1 METERLYYL
10 GVVKNIIEDEDNGI
24 TKEYGIIEA
33 DIPGVIQGIRAFPKR
48 DELNEPKPG
57 DAILLLCL
65 DPILNSYWIYERIK
79 ENDFIGIRAA
89 GKMIDITPDYISIGI
104 FDKDSEYK
112 EDERPKMKTYLKLD
126 SEGNLEIKTE
136 GNTSIEIKGN
146 TEIKTKG
153 DTNIE
158 TEGNTNIET
167 SGTTDIKSKVACTIN
182 SPDVKVTG
190 GKLTVNGLAGANP
203 NGPFCALPNCLFTG
217 ASHSIGTVLDT

>member
-10 GVVKNIIEDEDNGI
+10 GVVKNIIEDEDSGI

-48 DELNEPKPG
+48 NELNEPKPG

-79 ENDFIGIRAA
+79 ENNFIGIRAA

-112 EDERPKMKTYLKLD
+112 EDERPEMKTYLKLD

-136 GNTSIEIKGN
+136 GNTNIEV
-146 TEIKTKG
+146 KG
-153 DTNIE
+153 D
-158 TEGNTNIET
+158 TNIET
-167 SGTTDIKSKVACTIN
+167 SGTTDIKSNGACTIN

-190 GKLTVNGLAGANP
+190 GKLTVNGAGVAN
-203 NGPFCALPNCLFTG
+203 GQGGFCGLPNCLFTS
-217 ASHSIGTVLDT
+217 APHVTNTITGT

>member
-10 GVVKNIIEDEDNGI
+10 GVVKNIIEEDGI

-48 DELNEPKPG
+48 NELNEPKPG

-65 DPILNSYWIYERIK
+65 DPILNSYWIYEKIK

-112 EDERPKMKTYLKLD
+112 EDERPEMKTYVKLD
-126 SEGNLEIKTE
+126 SEGNLEIKTS
-136 GNTSIEIKGN
+136 GNTSIEVK
-146 TEIKTKG
+146 
-153 DTNIE
+153 
-158 TEGNTNIET
+158 GNTNIET
-167 SGTTDIKSKVACTIN
+167 SGTTDIKSNGACTID

-190 GKLTVNGLAGANP
+190 GKLTVNGQAGANP

-217 ASHSIGTVLDT
+217 VSHSIGTVTGT

>member
-48 DELNEPKPG
+48 NELNEPKPG

-104 FDKDSEYK
+104 FDKNSGYK
-112 EDERPKMKTYLKLD
+112 EDERPEMKTYLKLD

-136 GNTSIEIKGN
+136 GNTSIEVKGN
-146 TEIKTKG
+146 TEIKTEG
-153 DTNIE
+153 D
-158 TEGNTNIET
+158 TNIET
-167 SGTTDIKSKVACTIN
+167 SGTTDITSKGACTID
-182 SPDVKVTG
+182 SSDVKVTG
-190 GKLTVNGLAGANP
+190 GTLTVGGAGVANGRG
-203 NGPFCALPNCLFTG
+203 GFCGLPNCLFTG
-217 ASHSIGTVLDT
+217 ATHVTDTITGT

>member
-10 GVVKNIIEDEDNGI
+10 GVVKNIIEEDGI

-48 DELNEPKPG
+48 NELNEPKPG

-65 DPILNSYWIYERIK
+65 DPILNSYWIYEKIK

-104 FDKDSEYK
+104 FDKDSGYK
-112 EDERPKMKTYLKLD
+112 EDERPEMKTYVKLD
-126 SEGNLEIKTE
+126 SEGNLEIKTS
-136 GNTSIEIKGN
+136 GNTSIEVK
-146 TEIKTKG
+146 
-153 DTNIE
+153 
-158 TEGNTNIET
+158 GNTNIET
-167 SGTTDIKSKVACTIN
+167 SGTTDIKSNGACTID

-190 GKLTVNGLAGANP
+190 GKLTVNGQAGANP

-217 ASHSIGTVLDT
+217 VSHSIGTVTGT

>member
-10 GVVKNIIEDEDNGI
+10 GVVKNIIEEDGI

-48 DELNEPKPG
+48 NELNEPKPG

-65 DPILNSYWIYERIK
+65 DPILNSYWIYEKIK

-104 FDKDSEYK
+104 FNKDSEYK
-112 EDERPKMKTYLKLD
+112 EDERPEMKTYVKLD
-126 SEGNLEIKTE
+126 SEGNLEIKTS
-136 GNTSIEIKGN
+136 GNTSIEVK
-146 TEIKTKG
+146 
-153 DTNIE
+153 
-158 TEGNTNIET
+158 GNTNIET
-167 SGTTDIKSKVACTIN
+167 SGTTDIKSNGACTID

-190 GKLTVNGLAGANP
+190 GKLTVNGQAGANP

-217 ASHSIGTVLDT
+217 VSHSIGTVTGT

>member
-48 DELNEPKPG
+48 NELNEPKPG

-104 FDKDSEYK
+104 FDKDSGYK
-112 EDERPKMKTYLKLD
+112 EDERPEMKTYLKLD
-126 SEGNLEIKTE
+126 SEGNLEIKTS

-146 TEIKTKG
+146 TEIKTEG
-153 DTNIE
+153 D
-158 TEGNTNIET
+158 TNIET
-167 SGTTDIKSKVACTIN
+167 SGTTDIKSNGACTIN

-190 GKLTVNGLAGANP
+190 GKLTVNGTGVAN
-203 NGPFCALPNCLFTG
+203 GQGGFCGLPNCLFTS
-217 ASHSIGTVLDT
+217 APHVTNTITGT

>member
-48 DELNEPKPG
+48 NELNEPKPG

-112 EDERPKMKTYLKLD
+112 EDERPEMKTYLKLD
-126 SEGNLEIKTE
+126 SEGNLEIKTS
-136 GNTSIEIKGN
+136 GNTSIEVKGN
-146 TEIKTKG
+146 TEIKTT
-153 DTNIE
+153 D
-158 TEGNTNIET
+158 GNTNIET
-167 SGTTDIKSKVACTIN
+167 SGTTDIKSNGACTIN

-190 GKLTVNGLAGANP
+190 GKLTVNGQAGANP

-217 ASHSIGTVLDT
+217 ASHSIGIVTGT

>member
-10 GVVKNIIEDEDNGI
+10 GVVKNIIEEDDI

-48 DELNEPKPG
+48 SELNEPKPG

-65 DPILNSYWIYERIK
+65 DPILNSYWIYERLK

-104 FDKDSEYK
+104 FDKDQEYK
-112 EDERPKMKTYLKLD
+112 EDERPEMKTYLKLD
-126 SEGNLEIKTE
+126 SEGNLEIKTS
-136 GNTSIEIKGN
+136 GNTSIEIK
-146 TEIKTKG
+146 
-153 DTNIE
+153 
-158 TEGNTNIET
+158 GNTNIET
-167 SGTTDIKSKVACTIN
+167 SGTTDIKSNGACTID

-190 GKLTVNGLAGANP
+190 GKLTVNGQAGANL

-217 ASHSIGTVLDT
+217 VSHSIGTVTGT

>member
-48 DELNEPKPG
+48 NELNEPKPG

-79 ENDFIGIRAA
+79 ENNFIGIRAA

-104 FDKDSEYK
+104 FDKKEYK
-112 EDERPKMKTYLKLD
+112 EDERPEMKTYLKLD
-126 SEGNLEIKTE
+126 SEGNLEIKTS
-136 GNTSIEIKGN
+136 GNTS
-146 TEIKTKG
+146 
-153 DTNIE
+153 
-158 TEGNTNIET
+158 IET
-167 SGTTDIKSKVACTIN
+167 SGTTDIKSNGACTIN
-182 SPDVKVTG
+182 SPDVTVTG
-190 GKLTVNGLAGANP
+190 GKLTVNGQAGANP

-217 ASHSIGTVLDT
+217 VSHSVGTVLNT

>member
-48 DELNEPKPG
+48 NELSEPKPG

-104 FDKDSEYK
+104 FDKDSGYE
-112 EDERPKMKTYLKLD
+112 EDERPEMKTYLKLD

-146 TEIKTKG
+146 TEIKTEG
-153 DTNIE
+153 D
-158 TEGNTNIET
+158 TNIET
-167 SGTTDIKSKVACTIN
+167 SGTTDIKSNGACTID

-190 GKLTVNGLAGANP
+190 GKLTVNGAGVAN
-203 NGPFCALPNCLFTG
+203 GQGGFCGLPNCLFTS
-217 ASHSIGTVLDT
+217 APHVTNTITGT

>member
-10 GVVKNIIEDEDNGI
+10 GVVKNIIEDKDNGI

-48 DELNEPKPG
+48 NELNEPKEG

-89 GKMIDITPDYISIGI
+89 GKMIDIAPDYISIGV
-104 FDKDSEYK
+104 FDKAVYE
-112 EDERPKMKTYLKLD
+112 EDERPEMKTYVKLD
-126 SEGNLEIKTE
+126 SEGNLEIKTS
-136 GNTSIEIKGN
+136 GNTCIEVKGN
-146 TEIKTKG
+146 TEIK
-153 DTNIE
+153 

-167 SGTTDIKSKVACTIN
+167 SGPNGSCTIN

-190 GKLTVNGLAGANP
+190 GKLTVNGQAGANP

-217 ASHSIGTVLDT
+217 VSHSIGTVTGT

>member
-48 DELNEPKPG
+48 NELNEPKEG

-104 FDKDSEYK
+104 FDKDSGYK
-112 EDERPKMKTYLKLD
+112 EDDRPEMKTYLKLD
-126 SEGNLEIKTE
+126 SEGNLEIKTS
-136 GNTSIEIKGN
+136 GDTSIEVKGD
-146 TEIKTKG
+146 TEIKT
-153 DTNIE
+153 E
-158 TEGNTNIET
+158 
-167 SGTTDIKSKVACTIN
+167 GTTDIKSNGACTIN

-190 GKLTVNGLAGANP
+190 GKLTVNGAGVAN
-203 NGPFCALPNCLFTG
+203 GQGGFCGLPNCLFTS
-217 ASHSIGTVLDT
+217 APHVTNTITGT

>member
-48 DELNEPKPG
+48 NELNEPKPG

-104 FDKDSEYK
+104 FNKDSEYK
-112 EDERPKMKTYLKLD
+112 EDERPEMKTYVKID
-126 SEGNLEIKTE
+126 SEGNMEIKTE
-136 GNTSIEIKGN
+136 GNTGIEIKGDSEIKTDGDTKIESSGE
-146 TEIKTKG
+146 TEIKATG
-153 DTNIE
+153 
-158 TEGNTNIET
+158 
-167 SGTTDIKSKVACTIN
+167 ACTIN

-190 GKLTVNGLAGANP
+190 GKLTVNGTGVAN
-203 NGPFCALPNCLFTG
+203 GQGGFCGLPNCLFTG
-217 ASHSIGTVLDT
+217 TPHVTNTITGT